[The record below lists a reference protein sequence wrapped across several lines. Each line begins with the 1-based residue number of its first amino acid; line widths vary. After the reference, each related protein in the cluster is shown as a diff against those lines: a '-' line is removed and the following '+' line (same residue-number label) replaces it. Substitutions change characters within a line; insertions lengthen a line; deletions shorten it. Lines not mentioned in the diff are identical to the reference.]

1 MTGTFIL
8 SLDTEIAWG
17 TDAPDLPRYTHCF
30 DNYRPIVRRLIDL
43 LDAYEIPATWAVVG
57 HLLLPEGDSRAKKS
71 LNPPGW
77 YHAPDVIEWIWGA
90 KTRHEIGTHT
100 FSHVYTYEPE
110 ITREVWEAE
119 LRECVN
125 IHRERGL
132 QIRSLVFPRNQVK
145 YLETLPQFGIIAY
158 RGREQNWYQGLP
170 KRLHRPVHLLDR
182 TIGIQPPTY
191 DLKTLKVN
199 EQLVNLPSSQFLM
212 AYDGIRGRIPTASR
226 VRQARLGIEQ
236 AVKRGELY
244 HLWFHPFN
252 LGTSEAMFEALEQIL
267 RLVVARRE
275 KGELRVETMEGMADK
290 ALSPQFLKQ

>member
-17 TDAPDLPRYTHCF
+17 TDTWKLPRYAHCF

-57 HLLLPEGDSRAKKS
+57 HLFLKPESRRS
-71 LNPPGW
+71 LIVASPDVSQVNW
-77 YHAPDVIEWIWGA
+77 YHAPDVIAWIRAA
-90 KTRHEIGTHT
+90 KTHHEIGTHT
-100 FSHVYTYEPE
+100 FSHVYTDDPE

-119 LRECVN
+119 LRDCVH
-125 IHRERGL
+125 IHREHGL
-132 QIRSLVFPRNQVK
+132 KIRSLVYPRNQVK
-145 YLETLPQFGIIAY
+145 YLDSLPKFGIIAY

-170 KRLHRPVHLLDR
+170 KRIHRPVHLLDR

-199 EQLVNLPSSQFLM
+199 DQLVNLPSSQFLM
-212 AYDGIRGRIPTASR
+212 AYDGIRGRIPTTSR

-252 LGTSEAMFEALEQIL
+252 LGTSEAMFDALEQIL

-275 KGELRVETMEGMADK
+275 KGGLQVMTMAGAAGEM
-290 ALSPQFLKQ
+290 LKYG

>member
-17 TDAPDLPRYTHCF
+17 TDAPDLPRYAHCF

-71 LNPPGW
+71 VNPPGW
-77 YHAPDVIEWIWGA
+77 YHAPDVIAWIRAA
-90 KTRHEIGTHT
+90 KTHHEIGSHT
-100 FSHVYTYEPE
+100 FSHVYTYDPE

-119 LRECVN
+119 LRECAN
-125 IHRERGL
+125 IHREHGL
-132 QIRSLVFPRNQVK
+132 KIRSLVYPRNQVK
-145 YLETLPQFGIIAY
+145 YLDSLPKFGIIAY

-170 KRLHRPVHLLDR
+170 KHLHRPVHLLDR
-182 TIGIQPPTY
+182 TMGIQPPTY

-236 AVKRGELY
+236 AVTRGELY

-252 LGTSEAMFEALEQIL
+252 LGTSEAMFAALEQIL
-267 RLVVARRE
+267 RLAAEQRE
-275 KGELRVETMEGMADK
+275 KGGLEVMTMEGAADR
-290 ALSPQFLKQ
+290 AISR